1 MRTTLASRTK
11 FLPVIAVACL
21 VALACQLG
29 AAEPIRVLILT
40 GQNNHNWKET
50 TPKLKEIL
58 IKSGRFTV
66 DVTEHPEQCDAAT
79 FARYDALLS
88 NWNAWGKVA
97 VTNWPAAT
105 RTAYLDFI
113 RGGKGLVVV
122 HAGCST
128 FYDWPEYQQSGGASW
143 KLGETNHGKPR
154 EFTVKFADAAHP
166 ITRGLEPFRTTDELW
181 MKPGIHPAAKVLAT
195 GDDQPLAVTT
205 AFGKG
210 RGFALLLGHNAAFMA
225 MPGFQ
230 TLLLRGT
237 EWAATGNATLA
248 APKPADPDAVLK
260 ELAAYR
266 FGDSR
271 EPVLALEKLVA
282 AASTDP
288 VAKKTLAA
296 KLVALL
302 GSGATVEAK
311 QAACWQLSIVGSA
324 SEAPALEKFISDKDL
339 GYPARLALERI
350 PGDEPLAAMRT
361 ALATASG
368 EARVGVIN
376 SLANRRDAKAVA
388 DIAKLLGDADVATA
402 GAAIEALGKIR
413 SPEAIA
419 ALMAADGKVPASLKT
434 RLSVALLR
442 CAERLQPKDA
452 MPILEK
458 LCRANQPAFI
468 RIAAFPAWASALGEK
483 GEELILAALA
493 SGDRTKQTAA
503 VRALRA
509 TRSPALVMGA
519 VERMKKLPADLQV
532 QVIVLLSER
541 GDLAALPVIADAV
554 ESKEPSVRE
563 AALTAFGL
571 VGNDSIVSFLAKQA
585 EDATDEEKKI
595 IVTSLARL
603 RGGGV
608 EKTMV
613 AELKEAAPAVQRELI
628 RALVARNAKSVVPA
642 LIEASGGKDD
652 GVRKEAI
659 AALGRLG
666 DKTTCAPLLA
676 VAEHSQAAVSA
687 LVAICRREGTLEPV
701 IVAFGP
707 ASAAKKAALLGVL
720 GGVGGPQALEVAR
733 SAMKS
738 GDAEQRLAAV
748 RALAEW
754 SDAAPLDELVAF
766 AAATGDAKC
775 KAFALRGVAKL
786 APLAKDRPPADVVK
800 LISRAMA
807 AGGGVGERRA
817 LLGALGNFH
826 GAAALKAAEACLN
839 DPELAAEAKAAV
851 AQIKSG
857 SKARAARGGPAF
869 TDEVVKLFGAPDN
882 LARGGKA
889 TNLDGLS
896 PDGQGQPPFAAIDGN
911 PSTYWDETDQQKL
924 YHIRVQLKER
934 AIVASL
940 RILGY
945 GHHNYAPKDFDVI
958 CDGKV
963 VKKVEGAEYK
973 DNLLT
978 LELPPTECSVVELK
992 ITGYYSGSPAI
1003 RELGIY
1009 GPAAATP
1016 KKKPAKKKSG
1026 LRWERTDTSLA
1037 LLNDDQTMWQ
1047 LNFDPKESKPYFHPV
1062 ALPNGTEL
1070 TALRPADHVWHRALW
1085 WSWKLIN
1092 GLNYWEEDKK
1102 TGLSAG
1108 RTDIVATKIATN
1120 KDGSARIEM
1129 ELSCHPPDTAPV
1141 LREKRVIALSTPDA
1155 AKSYRIDWA
1164 STFTAADKEVK
1175 LDRTPIPGQP
1185 DGKGHGGY
1193 AGLSLRMAAATRGWT
1208 FTNSEGA
1215 AGQADTHGKPAR
1227 WMDFSGKT
1235 AGGSAGGIAVLD
1247 HPANSRHPSPWYVAA
1262 GMPYFSPALIFN
1274 EPLTLPA
1281 GGTLT
1286 LRYRML
1292 VHTGAVEKAAVEKEW
1307 AQFSKMQQL

>member
-11 FLPVIAVACL
+11 FLPVIAAACL
-21 VALACQLG
+21 VALACRLG

-40 GQNNHNWKET
+40 GQNNHKWQET

-58 IKSGRFTV
+58 AKSGHFTV

-113 RGGKGLVVV
+113 RSGKGLVVI
-122 HAGCST
+122 HAGNST
-128 FYDWPEYQQSGGASW
+128 FYDWPEYQQAGGASW
-143 KLGETNHGKPR
+143 KLGETSHGKPR
-154 EFTVKFADAAHP
+154 EFTVRFTDPAHP
-166 ITRGLEPFRTTDELW
+166 VTRGLEPFKTTDELW

-195 GDDQPLAVTT
+195 GDEQPLAVAT

-225 MPGFQ
+225 TPGFQ

-248 APKPADPDAVLK
+248 AEKPADPDAVLK
-260 ELAAYR
+260 ELTAYR

-271 EPVLALEKLVA
+271 QPVLALENLAA

-288 VAKKTLAA
+288 AVKKTLAA

-302 GSGATVEAK
+302 GSGATIEAK
-311 QAACWQLSIVGSA
+311 QAACWQLSVVGSA
-324 SEAPALEKFISDKDL
+324 SEVPVLAKLITDKDL
-339 GYPARLALERI
+339 GYPARLAMERI
-350 PGDEPLAAMRT
+350 PGDEPLAALRT
-361 ALATASG
+361 VLATASG

-376 SLANRRDAKAVA
+376 SLADRRDAKAVA
-388 DIAKLLGDADVATA
+388 DIAKLLADADVATA

-413 SPEAIA
+413 GPEAA
-419 ALMAADGKVPASLKT
+419 RALMAMLEKVPASLRP

-442 CAERLQPKDA
+442 CAERLPAKDA
-452 MPILEK
+452 TPILEK
-458 LCRANQPAFI
+458 LCRANQPPFI
-468 RIAAFPAWASALGEK
+468 RIAAFPAWTGTLGEK

-519 VERMKKLPADLQV
+519 TERMKKLPADLQV

-554 ESKEPSVRE
+554 ESKDPSVRE

-585 EDATDEEKKI
+585 EDATDDEKKI
-595 IVTSLARL
+595 IVASLARL

-608 EKTMV
+608 ETAMT
-613 AELKEAAPAVQRELI
+613 AELKQAAPVVQRELI
-628 RALVARNAKSVVPA
+628 RALVARSAKSAVPA
-642 LIEASGGKDD
+642 LIEASGGKNDD
-652 GVRKEAI
+652 VRKETV
-659 AALGRLG
+659 AALGKLG

-676 VAEHSQAAVSA
+676 IVEHSQAAVSA

-701 IVAFGP
+701 LAAFGP
-707 ASAAKKAALLGVL
+707 ASPAKKVALLGVL
-720 GGVGGPQALEVAR
+720 GGVGGPQALAAAR
-733 SAMKS
+733 GAMKS

-754 SDAAPLDELVAF
+754 SDAAPLDELVAIG
-766 AAATGDAKC
+766 TTTDDAKC

-786 APLAKDRPPADVVK
+786 APMAKDRPLADVVK
-800 LISRAMA
+800 LISRTMA
-807 AGGGVGERRA
+807 AGGDVGERRA

-826 GAAALKAAEACLN
+826 GAAALKTAEACLK
-839 DPELAAEAKAAV
+839 DPELAAEAKAAIQ
-851 AQIKSG
+851 QIKSG
-857 SKARAARGGPAF
+857 GKARAARAGGPAF
-869 TDEVVKLFGAPDN
+869 TDEVVKLFDAPDN

-934 AIVASL
+934 ATVASL

-945 GHHNYAPKDFDVI
+945 GHHNYAPKDFEVI

-963 VKKVEGAEYK
+963 VKKVEAAEYK
-973 DNLLT
+973 ENVLMLA
-978 LELPPTECSVVELK
+978 LPPTECSTVELK
-992 ITGYYSGSPAI
+992 ITGYYSRSAAI

-1009 GPAAATP
+1009 GVPEAAP
-1016 KKKPAKKKSG
+1016 KKKPAKKESG

-1037 LLNDDQTMWQ
+1037 LLNDGRTVWQ
-1047 LNFDPKESKPYFHPV
+1047 LNFDPKEGKPYFHPL

-1085 WSWKLIN
+1085 WSWKTIN

-1108 RTDIVATKIATN
+1108 RTDIVATKITAS
-1120 KDGSARIEM
+1120 KDGSARVEM
-1129 ELSCHPPDTAPV
+1129 ELSCHPPDAPSV
-1141 LREKRVIALSTPDA
+1141 LREKRVIDVSAPDA
-1155 AKSYRIDWA
+1155 AKSYRMDWE
-1164 STFTAADKEVK
+1164 STFTAAGKEVK
-1175 LDRTPIPGQP
+1175 LDRTPLAGQP
-1185 DGKGHGGY
+1185 GGKGHGGY

-1208 FTNSEGA
+1208 FTNSDGA
-1215 AGQADTHGKPAR
+1215 TNPVEMHGKPAR

-1235 AGGSAGGIAVLD
+1235 GGVAVLD
-1247 HPANSRHPSPWYVAA
+1247 HPSNPRHPSPWYVAA
-1262 GMPYFSPALIFN
+1262 GMPYFSPAMIFN

-1281 GGTLT
+1281 GGKLT
-1286 LRYRML
+1286 LRYRL
-1292 VHTGAVEKAAVEKEW
+1292 LIHTGAFEKAAVEKEW

>member
-1 MRTTLASRTK
+1 VLAAQ
-11 FLPVIAVACL
+11 LP
-21 VALACQLG
+21 
-29 AAEPIRVLILT
+29 AAEPIRVLILS

-58 IKSGRFTV
+58 TASGRFTV

-79 FARYDALLS
+79 FAKYDALLS

-113 RGGKGLVVV
+113 RGGKGLVVI
-122 HAGCST
+122 HAGNST
-128 FYDWPEYQQSGGASW
+128 FYDWPEYQQAGGASW
-143 KLGETNHGKPR
+143 KLRETGHGKPH
-154 EFTVKFADAAHP
+154 EFTVKFTDPAHP
-166 ITRGLEPFRTTDELW
+166 VTRGLEPFRTTDELW

-225 MPGFQ
+225 TPGFQ

-260 ELAAYR
+260 ELAAYC

-271 EPVLALEKLVA
+271 EPVLALEKLAA

-288 VAKKTLAA
+288 AAKKTLAA

-324 SEAPALEKFISDKDL
+324 SEVPALAKLVSDKDL

-350 PGDEPLAAMRT
+350 PGDEPLAAMRA
-361 ALATASG
+361 ALAAASG
-368 EARVGVIN
+368 EARVSLIN
-376 SLANRRDAKAVA
+376 SLAARRDAKAVA
-388 DIAKLLGDADVATA
+388 DIAKLLTDADAATT
-402 GAAIEALGKIR
+402 GAAMEALGKIGGA
-413 SPEAIA
+413 EATG
-419 ALMAADGKVPASLKT
+419 ALMAADGKVPAALKP

-468 RIAAFPAWASALGEK
+468 RIAAFPAWAGTLGEK
-483 GEELILAALA
+483 GEELILAALG

-503 VRALRA
+503 VRALRS
-509 TRSPALVMGA
+509 THSPALVMGA
-519 VERMKKLPADLQV
+519 TERMKKLSADLQV

-541 GDLAALPVIADAV
+541 GDAAALPVIADAV

-563 AALTAFGL
+563 AALAAFGV
-571 VGNDSIVSFLAKQA
+571 VGNDSIVAFLAKQA
-585 EDATDEEKKI
+585 EEATDDERKI
-595 IVTSLARL
+595 IVASLARL

-608 EKTMV
+608 EAAMT
-613 AELKEAAPAVQRELI
+613 AELKQAVPAVQRELI
-628 RALVARNAKSVVPA
+628 RALVARNAKSALPA
-642 LIEASGGKDD
+642 LIEASRGKDD

-659 AALGRLG
+659 AALGKLG

-676 VAEHSQAAVSA
+676 MAEHSQAAEAA

-701 IVAFGP
+701 LAAFGP

-720 GGVGGPQALEVAR
+720 GGVGGPQALEAVR

-738 GDAEQRLAAV
+738 GDVEQRLAAV

-754 SDAAPLDELVAF
+754 SDAAPLDELAAF
-766 AAATGDAKC
+766 AAATEDAKC

-800 LISRAMA
+800 LLSGALA

-826 GAAALKAAEACLN
+826 GAAALKAAEACLK
-839 DPELAAEAKAAV
+839 DPELAAEAKAAIQ
-851 AQIKSG
+851 QIKTG
-857 SKARAARGGPAF
+857 AKERAARSGGPAF
-869 TDEVVKLFGAPDN
+869 TDSVVKLFDAPDN

-924 YHIRVQLKER
+924 YHIRIQLKER
-934 AIVASL
+934 ATVACL
-940 RILGY
+940 RILGF
-945 GHHNYAPKDFDVI
+945 GHHNYAPKDFEVI

-973 DNLLT
+973 ENLLT
-978 LELPPTECSVVELK
+978 LALPPTECSTVELK
-992 ITGYYSGSPAI
+992 ITGYYGQSPAI

-1009 GPAAATP
+1009 SLPAAAP
-1016 KKKPAKKKSG
+1016 KKKPAKKESG
-1026 LRWERTDTSLA
+1026 LRMERTDTSLA
-1037 LLNDDQTMWQ
+1037 FLRDGQAMWR
-1047 LNFDPKESKPYFHPV
+1047 LNFDPKEGKPYFHPL
-1062 ALPNGTEL
+1062 ALPDGTEL

-1085 WSWKLIN
+1085 WSWKTIN

-1108 RTDIVATKIATN
+1108 RTDLVATKTTF
-1120 KDGSARIEM
+1120 KQDGSARVEM
-1129 ELSCHPPDTAPV
+1129 ELSSHPPDAPPV
-1141 LREKRVIALSTPDA
+1141 LCEKRVIVLSAPDA
-1155 AKSYRIDWA
+1155 AKSYRIDWE
-1164 STFTAADKEVK
+1164 STFTATDKEVK
-1175 LDRTPIPGQP
+1175 LDRTPLPGQP

-1215 AGQADTHGKPAR
+1215 TGQEAIHGKPAR

-1235 AGGSAGGIAVLD
+1235 AGGVEGGMTVFD
-1247 HPANSRHPSPWYVAA
+1247 HPANPRHPTPWYVAA

-1274 EPLTLPA
+1274 EPFTLPA
-1281 GGTLT
+1281 GGALT

-1292 VHTGAVEKAAVEKEW
+1292 VHTGAFEKAAVEKEW

>member
-1 MRTTLASRTK
+1 MRTTSFFHTK
-11 FLPVIAVACL
+11 LLPVIGVACL
-21 VALACQLG
+21 AALATQLP
-29 AAEPIRVLILT
+29 AVEPVRVLILT

-58 IKSGRFTV
+58 AASGRFAV
-66 DVTEHPEQCDAAT
+66 DVTEHPEQCDAAA
-79 FARYDALLS
+79 FAKYDVLLS

-113 RGGKGLVVV
+113 RSGKGLVVV
-122 HAGCST
+122 HAGNST
-128 FYDWPEYQQSGGASW
+128 FYDWPEYQQAGGASW
-143 KLGETNHGKPR
+143 KLGETGHGKPR
-154 EFTVKFADAAHP
+154 EFTVKFADTSHP
-166 ITRGLEPFRTTDELW
+166 VTRGLEPFKTTDELW

-225 MPGFQ
+225 TPGFQ
-230 TLLLRGT
+230 ALLCRGA
-237 EWAATGNATLA
+237 EWAATGEVTLA

-266 FGDSR
+266 FGNNRQS
-271 EPVLALEKLVA
+271 VLALEQLTA

-288 VAKKTLAA
+288 AAKKHLAA

-302 GSGATVEAK
+302 ASGATIEAK

-324 SEAPALEKFISDKDL
+324 SEVPALAKLITDKDL

-350 PGDEPLAAMRT
+350 PGDEPLAALRA
-361 ALATASG
+361 ALATTSG
-368 EARVGVIN
+368 ETRVGVIN
-376 SLANRRDAKAVA
+376 SLASRRDTKAVA
-388 DIAKLLGDADVATA
+388 DIAKLLADADAATA
-402 GAAIEALGKIR
+402 GAAMEALGKIR
-413 SPEAIA
+413 GPEADG

-468 RIAAFPAWASALGEK
+468 RIAAFPAWVGTLGEK
-483 GEELILAALA
+483 GEEITLAALA

-503 VRALRA
+503 VRALRT

-519 VERMKKLPADLQV
+519 VERMKKLPPDLQV

-541 GDLAALPVIADAV
+541 GDAAALPVIADAV

-563 AALTAFGL
+563 AALAAFGV
-571 VGNDSIVSFLAKQA
+571 VGNDSIVAFLAKQA
-585 EDATDEEKKI
+585 EDATDDEKKI

-608 EKTMV
+608 EAALV
-613 AELKEAAPAVQRELI
+613 AELKQAAPVVQREII
-628 RALVARNAKSVVPA
+628 RALVARSAKSAVPA

-652 GVRKEAI
+652 NVRKEAI
-659 AALGRLG
+659 AALGKLG

-676 VAEHSQAAVSA
+676 IVEHSQAAEAA
-687 LVAICRREGTLEPV
+687 LMAICRREGTLEPV
-701 IVAFGP
+701 LAAFGP

-720 GGVGGPQALEVAR
+720 GGVGGPQALEAVR
-733 SAMKS
+733 GAMKS
-738 GDAEQRLAAV
+738 GDTAQRLAAV

-754 SDAAPLDELVAF
+754 SDAAPLDEL
-766 AAATGDAKC
+766 AALATATDDAKC

-786 APLAKDRPPADVVK
+786 APMAKDRPPADMVK
-800 LISRAMA
+800 LISQAMA
-807 AGGGVGERRA
+807 ACGGVGERRA

-839 DPELAAEAKAAV
+839 DPELTAE
-851 AQIKSG
+851 
-857 SKARAARGGPAF
+857 AF
-869 TDEVVKLFGAPDN
+869 TDEVVKLFDAPGN

-911 PSTYWDETDQQKL
+911 PSTYWDETDHQPL
-924 YHIRVQLKER
+924 YRIRVQLKQR
-934 AIVASL
+934 ATVASL

-945 GHHNYAPKDFDVI
+945 QQHNFAPKDFEVI
-958 CDGKV
+958 CDDKV
-963 VKKVEGAEYK
+963 VKKVAGAEYQ

-978 LELPPTECSVVELK
+978 VTLPPTECSTVELK
-992 ITGYYSGSPAI
+992 ITGYYGQSPAI
-1003 RELGIY
+1003 RELGIF
-1009 GPAAATP
+1009 GVSTAAP
-1016 KKKPAKKKSG
+1016 KKTPAKKESG
-1026 LRWERTDTSLA
+1026 LRWEKAGASLA
-1037 LLNDDQTMWQ
+1037 LLNDGQTVWQ
-1047 LNFDPKESKPYFHPV
+1047 LNFDPKEGKPYFHPV
-1062 ALPNGTEL
+1062 ALPDGTEL
-1070 TALRPADHVWHRALW
+1070 TWLRPADHVWHRAFW
-1085 WSWKLIN
+1085 FSWKLIN

-1108 RTDIVATKIATN
+1108 RTDILATKIAAN
-1120 KDGSARIEM
+1120 KDGSARVEM
-1129 ELSCHPPDTAPV
+1129 DMSCHPPDATPV
-1141 LREKRVIALSTPDA
+1141 LREKRVVALSAPDA
-1155 AKSYRIDWA
+1155 ARSYRIDWA

-1175 LDRTPIPGQP
+1175 LDRTPIPGQT
-1185 DGKGHGGY
+1185 GGVGHGGY
-1193 AGLSLRMAAATRGWT
+1193 AGLSLRMAATTRGWT
-1208 FTNSEGA
+1208 FTNSDGA
-1215 AGQADTHGKPAR
+1215 TNPVEMHGKPAR

-1235 AGGSAGGIAVLD
+1235 AGGVEGGMAVLD
-1247 HPANSRHPSPWYVAA
+1247 HPSNPRHPSPWYVAA

-1292 VHTGAVEKAAVEKEW
+1292 VHTGAFEKAAVEKEW
-1307 AQFSKMQQL
+1307 TQFSKMQQL

>member
-1 MRTTLASRTK
+1 TLASRTK

-58 IKSGRFTV
+58 VKSGRFTV

-97 VTNWPAAT
+97 VTNWPVAM

-128 FYDWPEYQQSGGASW
+128 FYDWPEYQQAGGASW

-154 EFTVKFADAAHP
+154 EFTVKFTDPAHP
-166 ITRGLEPFRTTDELW
+166 VTRGLEPFRTTDELW
-181 MKPGIHPAAKVLAT
+181 MKPGIHPAAKVLAI
-195 GDDQPLAVTT
+195 GDDQPLAVAT

-210 RGFALLLGHNAAFMA
+210 RGFALLLGHNAAFMDT
-225 MPGFQ
+225 PGFQ
-230 TLLLRGT
+230 TLLLRGA
-237 EWAATGNATLA
+237 EWAATGNVTLA

-271 EPVLALEKLVA
+271 QPVLNLEQLIATV
-282 AASTDP
+282 STNP
-288 VAKKTLAA
+288 AAKKELAA
-296 KLVALL
+296 KLVTMLA
-302 GSGATVEAK
+302 SGATVEAK

-324 SEAPALEKFISDKDL
+324 SEVPALAKFISDKDL

-361 ALATASG
+361 ALATTTG

-376 SLANRRDAKAVA
+376 SLAFRRDAKAVA
-388 DIAKLLGDADVATA
+388 DIAKLLADGDVATA
-402 GAAIEALGKIR
+402 GAAVDALGRIR
-413 SPEAIA
+413 GLEAA
-419 ALMAADGKVPASLKT
+419 GALMAMLEKVPGSLRP

-442 CAERLQPKDA
+442 CAERLQAKEA
-452 MPILEK
+452 APILEK

-468 RIAAFPAWASALGEK
+468 RIAAFPAWTGALGEK
-483 GEELILAALA
+483 GEELVLAALA

-503 VRALRA
+503 IRALRA

-519 VERMKKLPADLQV
+519 VERMKKLPPDLQV

-554 ESKEPSVRE
+554 ESNEPSVRE
-563 AALTAFGL
+563 AAFAAFGV
-571 VGNDSIVSFLAKQA
+571 VGNDSIVAFLAKQA
-585 EDATDEEKKI
+585 DGATDEEKKI

-608 EKTMV
+608 EAALA
-613 AELKEAAPAVQRELI
+613 AELKQAAPVVQREII
-628 RALVARNAKSVVPA
+628 RALVARSAKSAVPA
-642 LIEASGGKDD
+642 LIEVSGGKDD

-659 AALGRLG
+659 AALGKLG

-676 VAEHSQAAVSA
+676 IVEHSQAAEAS
-687 LVAICRREGTLEPV
+687 LVAICRREATLEPV
-701 IVAFGP
+701 LVAFGP

-720 GGVGGPQALEVAR
+720 GGVGGPQALQAVR
-733 SAMKS
+733 GAMKS
-738 GDAEQRLAAV
+738 GDAAQRLAAV
-748 RALAEW
+748 RALADW
-754 SDAAPLDELVAF
+754 SDAAPLDELVAL
-766 AAATGDAKC
+766 ATTTDDAKC

-826 GAAALKAAEACLN
+826 GAAALKAAEACLK

-851 AQIKSG
+851 QQIKSG
-857 SKARAARGGPAF
+857 GKARAARGGGPAF
-869 TDEVVKLFGAPDN
+869 TDDVVKLFDAPDN

-934 AIVASL
+934 ATVACL

-945 GHHNYAPKDFDVI
+945 GHHNYAPKDFEVI

-973 DNLLT
+973 ENMLT
-978 LELPPTECSVVELK
+978 LSLPPTECSTVELR
-992 ITGYYSGSPAI
+992 ITGYYSHSPAI

-1009 GPAAATP
+1009 GVSAAEP
-1016 KKKPAKKKSG
+1016 KKKPAKKESG
-1026 LRWERTDTSLA
+1026 LRMERTDISLS
-1037 LLNDDQTMWQ
+1037 LLRDGETVWR
-1047 LNFDPKESKPYFHPV
+1047 LNFDPKEGKPYFHPV
-1062 ALPNGTEL
+1062 ALPDGTEL
-1070 TALRPADHVWHRALW
+1070 
-1085 WSWKLIN
+1085 
-1092 GLNYWEEDKK
+1092 
-1102 TGLSAG
+1102 
-1108 RTDIVATKIATN
+1108 
-1120 KDGSARIEM
+1120 
-1129 ELSCHPPDTAPV
+1129 
-1141 LREKRVIALSTPDA
+1141 
-1155 AKSYRIDWA
+1155 
-1164 STFTAADKEVK
+1164 
-1175 LDRTPIPGQP
+1175 
-1185 DGKGHGGY
+1185 
-1193 AGLSLRMAAATRGWT
+1193 
-1208 FTNSEGA
+1208 
-1215 AGQADTHGKPAR
+1215 
-1227 WMDFSGKT
+1227 
-1235 AGGSAGGIAVLD
+1235 
-1247 HPANSRHPSPWYVAA
+1247 
-1262 GMPYFSPALIFN
+1262 
-1274 EPLTLPA
+1274 
-1281 GGTLT
+1281 
-1286 LRYRML
+1286 
-1292 VHTGAVEKAAVEKEW
+1292 
-1307 AQFSKMQQL
+1307 